1 MSYNAVLIF
10 YIGFN
15 KSCARRGQEIFVHD
29 ARSHARTGIR
39 LAGLERNILGQ

>member
-10 YIGFN
+10 YMGFN

-29 ARSHARTGIR
+29 ARSHARTGI
-39 LAGLERNILGQ
+39 AGLERNILGQ